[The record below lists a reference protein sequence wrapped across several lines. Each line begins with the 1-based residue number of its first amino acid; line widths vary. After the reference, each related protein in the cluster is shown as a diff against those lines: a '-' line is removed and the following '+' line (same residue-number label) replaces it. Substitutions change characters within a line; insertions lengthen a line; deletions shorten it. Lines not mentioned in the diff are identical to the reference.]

1 MPATRA
7 LTADDAARCNGNSE
21 FPSATSSRVTALG
34 SSPLIPL
41 ELCGN
46 FVSAP
51 LPPPE
56 SMLSPC
62 QSAVIKRKRERK
74 RERERER
81 DAGIPRVRGCI
92 AQRIIPFADACT
104 RQSAQSEPEKLF
116 IRRKYVVALAGSSL
130 DPVDACDARTGG
142 EHVNARTV

>member
-1 MPATRA
+1 MAATRA

-62 QSAVIKRKRERK
+62 QSAVIMRKRERK
-74 RERERER
+74 REREREMLTFLVCV
-81 DAGIPRVRGCI
+81 DASRNEY
-92 AQRIIPFADACT
+92 IPFGDACT

-130 DPVDACDARTGG
+130 DPVDACDARTGREG
-142 EHVNARTV
+142 NM